1 MLSFLL
7 RLAPSSD
14 GGSADHVGVVPGHA
28 GADGDQPCRL
38 VRPLMPEM
46 FCEKNHFIISV
57 T

>member
-7 RLAPSSD
+7 RLAPPSA
-14 GGSADHVGVVPGHA
+14 GGSDDHVGVVPGHA
-28 GADGDQPCRL
+28 GADSDQPCRL

-46 FCEKNHFIISV
+46 FCEKNNFVISV

>member
-1 MLSFLL
+1 MLSSLL

-46 FCEKNHFIISV
+46 FCEKNHFII
-57 T
+57 

>member
-1 MLSFLL
+1 MLSFVP

-14 GGSADHVGVVPGHA
+14 GGSDDHVGVVPGHA
-28 GADGDQPCRL
+28 GADDDQPCRL
-38 VRPLMPEM
+38 VRPLMPEV